1 MRSTPAS
8 PGPTGAADYVADLR
22 RFDAVRRETVPRVRL
37 MGPGNYYD
45 NAGSETPYG
54 HHAFGPLA
62 APILGLAG
70 RLYSILTFHEYPA
83 TSSRCAGAGAPVP
96 ADPLRP
102 SYLDGVIV
110 AFTSL
115 KLLGHTYDPPAPV
128 WYGEAGSA
136 SCGGQQGYS
145 DRFEATFWY
154 LNALG
159 ELARLGLQVFVRQT
173 LSGSDYG
180 LVNDATL
187 APNPDYWAALLWHR
201 LMGTRILRPHVSGA
215 PARLRVFA
223 ACARTGGGTTLL
235 ALNLDA
241 HRRVTVT
248 LGDRPAS
255 AMVYRVDA
263 PSLLGRTV
271 RLNGRILRSATDGSV
286 PALAPQRIHARTLTL
301 SPASYAFVVQ
311 PGVSPGACR

>member
-1 MRSTPAS
+1 
-8 PGPTGAADYVADLR
+8 
-22 RFDAVRRETVPRVRL
+22 
-37 MGPGNYYD
+37 
-45 NAGSETPYG
+45 
-54 HHAFGPLA
+54 
-62 APILGLAG
+62 
-70 RLYSILTFHEYPA
+70 
-83 TSSRCAGAGAPVP
+83 
-96 ADPLRP
+96 
-102 SYLDGVIV
+102 
-110 AFTSL
+110 
-115 KLLGHTYDPPAPV
+115 
-128 WYGEAGSA
+128 
-136 SCGGQQGYS
+136 
-145 DRFEATFWY
+145 
-154 LNALG
+154 
-159 ELARLGLQVFVRQT
+159 
-173 LSGSDYG
+173 
-180 LVNDATL
+180 
-187 APNPDYWAALLWHR
+187 
-201 LMGTRILRPHVSGA
+201 MGTRILRPHVSGA

-311 PGVSPGACR
+311 PGVSPDACR